1 MGVILHLLY
10 QSDFQIF
17 WEYEKAKKY
26 KGSRKKRSF
35 YSQADRKGW
44 PPPIT
49 VSFLWFSFGVRLT
62 LEYDYVCSEMDFT

>member
-17 WEYEKAKKY
+17 WKYEKAKKY

-35 YSQADRKGW
+35 YSQVDRKGW
-44 PPPIT
+44 PPPLLRSAFCDILL
-49 VSFLWFSFGVRLT
+49 VSV
-62 LEYDYVCSEMDFT
+62 